1 MMSYSTTLPPK
12 GMPRVLIQVDYNSS
26 EPITRQVVA
35 QVKWLVVSGKLR
47 PGDQL
52 PSIRELA
59 RDLKINPTTVTR
71 IYTELAHAGIIT
83 LRQGQGAFVAVD
95 EARASLPKAEVRRR
109 VRRLARAML
118 VEALRQGLS
127 QDDINR
133 IVADEFERI
142 RSETHV
148 K

>member
-109 VRRLARAML
+109 VSRLARAML